1 MNLTRTKSYRIH
13 RLSSNVRMLSR
24 VVRSGAMLSVL
35 KDFWGIFLHLSDL
48 NIIFDLHLISND
60 TIFLMYMYHSILFTY
75 MRYAYNNYM
84 IVNGNKNIYIQLIQD
99 TAINVIVCNSKAYN
113 PFIAKKVFIQDEFLK
128 IFFFI
133 QLLFFFFPTDY

>member
-35 KDFWGIFLHLSDL
+35 KDFGGIFLHLSDL

-75 MRYAYNNYM
+75 MRYAYNNYR
-84 IVNGNKNIYIQLIQD
+84 IVYGNKKIYIQLIQD

-133 QLLFFFFPTDY
+133 QLFFFFFPTDY

>member
-35 KDFWGIFLHLSDL
+35 KDFGGIFLHLSDL

-60 TIFLMYMYHSILFTY
+60 TIFLMYMYMYHSILFTY

-84 IVNGNKNIYIQLIQD
+84 IVNGNKKNIQLIQLGY
-99 TAINVIVCNSKAYN
+99 CNQCN
-113 PFIAKKVFIQDEFLK
+113 CL
-128 IFFFI
+128 
-133 QLLFFFFPTDY
+133 

>member
-1 MNLTRTKSYRIH
+1 MNLTRTKSYRKH

-35 KDFWGIFLHLSDL
+35 KDFGGISLHLSDL

-75 MRYAYNNYM
+75 MRYAYNNNM
-84 IVNGNKNIYIQLIQD
+84 IVNGNKKKYTID
-99 TAINVIVCNSKAYN
+99 TARILQSM
-113 PFIAKKVFIQDEFLK
+113 
-128 IFFFI
+128 
-133 QLLFFFFPTDY
+133 